1 MSTDNN
7 FGAIKTTV
15 AIFAFN
21 RPNHLLNCLNSIIKN
36 PQTNKFNFVVFV
48 DGPRNADDAKLIK
61 ESINVAKQFTKSLN
75 LNIIANEVN
84 LGLSKSLISGIDKVF
99 NSVDQIIVLEDDLIV
114 GHNFLDFMISGLE
127 RYRQNSRVASI
138 HGFTYD
144 FLKQDASSYFIR
156 GADCWGWATW
166 KDRWETVEW
175 DSRKLLERLIELNL
189 ISSFDLE
196 GAYPYSNLLER
207 QMLGKVDS
215 WAIRWHASM
224 FIQNRLTLFP
234 SRSLVENKGFDGSGT
249 HTKQGLDVR
258 SYSIDEVKISKF
270 PELIEEDTVALRL
283 LIDYLRRKFY
293 TYKRWSFKWL
303 YWGFKRKLKWGLN

>member
-127 RYRQNSRVASI
+127 RYRQNS
-138 HGFTYD
+138 
-144 FLKQDASSYFIR
+144 
-156 GADCWGWATW
+156 
-166 KDRWETVEW
+166 
-175 DSRKLLERLIELNL
+175 
-189 ISSFDLE
+189 
-196 GAYPYSNLLER
+196 
-207 QMLGKVDS
+207 
-215 WAIRWHASM
+215 
-224 FIQNRLTLFP
+224 
-234 SRSLVENKGFDGSGT
+234 KGS
-249 HTKQGLDVR
+249 
-258 SYSIDEVKISKF
+258 
-270 PELIEEDTVALRL
+270 
-283 LIDYLRRKFY
+283 
-293 TYKRWSFKWL
+293 
-303 YWGFKRKLKWGLN
+303 